1 PFKKKVAF
9 TATKLY
15 NKNIDFF
22 KITSC
27 VKLFEI
33 LHAQMQIPT
42 QNTLISYILYYISH
56 DSTRYSALFLY
67 IILKLKTV

>member
-1 PFKKKVAF
+1 M
-9 TATKLY
+9 
-15 NKNIDFF
+15 
-22 KITSC
+22 
-27 VKLFEI
+27 KLFEI